1 MRTIPAHWPCPER
14 NTKTQRKGRNMYV
27 RHNQSEWLDKEAKRT
42 RRNATE
48 VLRFALHFYIT
59 TMEEETAG

>member
-14 NTKTQRKGRNMYV
+14 NTKVQKKGRNIYV
-27 RHNQSEWLDKEAKRT
+27 RRDQSEWLDEEAKRT

-48 VLRFALHFYIT
+48 ILRFALHFYIT